1 MESVSK
7 RYVTEEGL
15 TQFKRGMKD
24 SITQSITQSISES
37 KRPKIKRA
45 AKHLIVAEAEKYL
58 TTREVIEIEVDL
70 GSETFKWP
78 VNVAPIGDKMS
89 LGCDL
94 IDGMDITINSK
105 RGLQTNGQ
113 MIGCDTK
120 RKLMEYLESEKKDTN
135 SGLIIYK
142 GAVRKGNVNGIK
154 EIVYVP
160 VTDKNE
166 NVPVIEKDG
175 NMFYLEKKMSQL
187 KDSVRKTDLDKTK
200 KELENVK

>member
-1 MESVSK
+1 MGSAEPIN
-7 RYVTEEGL
+7 RIEENIIIERVTAA
-15 TQFKRGMKD
+15 
-24 SITQSITQSISES
+24 SIAVPVISES

-120 RKLMEYLESEKKDTN
+120 RN
-135 SGLIIYK
+135 
-142 GAVRKGNVNGIK
+142 
-154 EIVYVP
+154 
-160 VTDKNE
+160 
-166 NVPVIEKDG
+166 
-175 NMFYLEKKMSQL
+175 
-187 KDSVRKTDLDKTK
+187 
-200 KELENVK
+200 